1 MNKTTLNSQKEKHS
15 IANFYPRSPCGER
28 HLRMSLLFVCKN
40 FYPRSP
46 CGERR
51 TGPVG
56 GHIPDR
62 ISIHALLAESDVS
75 SRKLPSSWR
84 RFLSTLSLRRATRA
98 LAAKKLGIKIS
109 IHALL
114 AESDVRQICTRQN
127 APIFLSTLSLRRATV
142 HRLLCLY
149 FTSIS
154 IHALLAESDISKRR
168 YYHDKRY
175 FYPRSPCG
183 ERRPR
188 CAGIWFAACNF
199 YPRSPCGE
207 RPITPVTGLFWQKF
221 LSTLS
226 LRRATLKSSISTK
239 SALFLSTLS
248 LRRATR

>member
-1 MNKTTLNSQKEKHS
+1 M
-15 IANFYPRSPCGER
+15 
-28 HLRMSLLFVCKN
+28 
-40 FYPRSP
+40 
-46 CGERR
+46 
-51 TGPVG
+51 
-56 GHIPDR
+56 
-62 ISIHALLAESDVS
+62 
-75 SRKLPSSWR
+75 
-84 RFLSTLSLRRATRA
+84 
-98 LAAKKLGIKIS
+98 
-109 IHALL
+109 
-114 AESDVRQICTRQN
+114 
-127 APIFLSTLSLRRATV
+127 

-248 LRRATR
+248 LRRATNAGCRRCSTHYYFYPRSPCGERRRRPSSPLHHPYFYPRSPCGERLQVVNVEQDTIDISIHALLAESDDGRRTGFGSGRISIHALLAESD

>member
-1 MNKTTLNSQKEKHS
+1 MAS
-15 IANFYPRSPCGER
+15 AY
-28 HLRMSLLFVCKN
+28 

-51 TGPVG
+51 TPNLYTTKCT
-56 GHIPDR
+56 D
-62 ISIHALLAESDVS
+62 ISIHALLAESDGASFVM
-75 SRKLPSSWR
+75 
-84 RFLSTLSLRRATRA
+84 SLFY
-98 LAAKKLGIKIS
+98 I
-109 IHALL
+109 
-114 AESDVRQICTRQN
+114 N
-127 APIFLSTLSLRRATV
+127 
-142 HRLLCLY
+142 
-149 FTSIS
+149 
-154 IHALLAESDISKRR
+154 
-168 YYHDKRY
+168 

-248 LRRATR
+248 LRRATTGKVVKYSGWLISIHALLAESDSIAKATSCTIPISIHALLAESDRWYIIKSYIIFYFYPRSPCGERR